1 MASQITACSVEELSE
16 ILSENIDSEETEPT
30 EPTALDV
37 SLSWTAP
44 AEREDNQPMSLS
56 DIAGYKVYY
65 SATQGN
71 YNNSVDIN
79 DGTAT
84 GYTFKDFTSG
94 TYYFVVTTYDVDGRE
109 SEYSTPIQFDI

>member
-1 MASQITACSVEELSE
+1 MASQITACSTEELAE
-16 ILSENIDSEETEPT
+16 ILSEAT
-30 EPTALDV
+30 EPTATPTVLDV

-44 AEREDNQPMSLS
+44 AEREDDQPMLLS

-65 SATQGN
+65 GTTQGN
-71 YNNSVDIN
+71 YNDSVNIN

-84 GYTFKDFTSG
+84 GHTFKDFASG

-109 SEYSTPIQFDI
+109 SEYSTPIQFNI